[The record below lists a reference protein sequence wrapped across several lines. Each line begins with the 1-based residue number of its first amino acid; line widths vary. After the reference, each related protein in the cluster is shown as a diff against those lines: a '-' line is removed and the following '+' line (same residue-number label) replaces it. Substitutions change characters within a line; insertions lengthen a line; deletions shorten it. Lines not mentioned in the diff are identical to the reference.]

1 MINAGEVH
9 FIHQAW
15 GGGEGRGEAVYRA
28 VPAEEAG
35 QPAQLTAGSVGTC
48 GELSLTDRAHAS
60 LS

>member
-35 QPAQLTAGSVGTC
+35 QPAQLTAGSVGTNMRRIIA
-48 GELSLTDRAHAS
+48 DR
-60 LS
+60 